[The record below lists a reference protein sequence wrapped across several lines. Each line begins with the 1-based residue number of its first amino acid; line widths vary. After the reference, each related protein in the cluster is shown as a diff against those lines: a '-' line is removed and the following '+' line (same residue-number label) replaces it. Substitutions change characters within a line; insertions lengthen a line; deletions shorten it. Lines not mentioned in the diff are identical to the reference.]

1 MNDKSILNQAN
12 DWIKNSV
19 MLKFLTI
26 TILML
31 LLLIPLFMVTDIIEE
46 REELNEAAVSE
57 VSAKWAGPQV
67 INGPIL
73 VLPVDYSVA
82 EEDKVRTETRFI
94 HVLPH
99 QLDIDGKISPQK
111 LQRGIYEVVVYKS
124 DLDIQGS
131 FKLDI
136 PIDSADLK
144 RIRFKDAFITMGITD
159 LRGIEDNMNFQWNN
173 ERLGVQP
180 GSRIPQTIP
189 SGVTVDLPDLTDI
202 MEATIPFTLKLK
214 LQGSQNMHFIP
225 LGSTTNVALQSDW
238 SSPSFTGNF
247 IPDNREV
254 TENGF
259 SADWKILQL
268 NRNFPQT
275 WTGPMSFGKLEAAAF
290 GLNLL
295 LPLDD
300 YQKAM
305 RSAKYGVMTI
315 ALTFLVFFLV
325 EILNKRKIHP
335 FQYALVG
342 LALCLFYILLVSL
355 SEHMTF
361 NNAYTVATLSI
372 VSMITLYSLS
382 VFRVKKLTM
391 ILALTLIAIYGFLFV
406 TLQLAD
412 YALLMGSVG
421 LTIILAMTMYF
432 TRNINWYKLSISQG

>member
-1 MNDKSILNQAN
+1 MNEQSILSQAN
-12 DWIKNSV
+12 DWIRNSV
-19 MLKFLTI
+19 MLKFLII

-46 REELNEAAVSE
+46 REELNEAAIAE

-73 VLPVDYSVA
+73 VLPVDYSILD
-82 EEDKVRTETRFI
+82 EDQVKTVTRYMHI
-94 HVLPH
+94 LPD
-99 QLDIDGKISPQK
+99 QLDINGQISPEQLK
-111 LQRGIYEVVVYKS
+111 RGIYEVVVYKS
-124 DLDIQGS
+124 DLAISGS
-131 FKLDI
+131 FKLDV
-136 PIDSADLK
+136 PIDSTELK
-144 RIRFKDAFITMGITD
+144 QIRYKDAFLTMGISD
-159 LRGIEDNMNFQWNN
+159 LRGIEDNMNFRWDDKDL
-173 ERLGVQP
+173 EVKP
-180 GSRIPQTIP
+180 GSLIPQTIP
-189 SGVTVDLPDLTDI
+189 TGVTVDLPDLA
-202 MEATIPFTLKLK
+202 EAKDSPIPFTLKLK
-214 LQGSQNMHFIP
+214 LQGSQNMRFIP
-225 LGSTTNVALQSDW
+225 LGSTTNVSIHSDW
-238 SSPSFTGNF
+238 PAPSFTGNF

-254 TENGF
+254 GEEGF
-259 SADWKILQL
+259 TAKWKILQL

-275 WTGPMSFGKLEAAAF
+275 WTGPLQFSQLESAVF
-290 GLNLL
+290 GLDLL

-305 RSAKYGVMTI
+305 RSAKYGAMTI

-355 SEHMTF
+355 SEHMIF
-361 NNAYTVATLSI
+361 NYAYAVATLSI

-382 VFRVKKLTM
+382 VFHVKKLTM
-391 ILALTLIAIYGFLFV
+391 ILAVTLIAIYGFLFV